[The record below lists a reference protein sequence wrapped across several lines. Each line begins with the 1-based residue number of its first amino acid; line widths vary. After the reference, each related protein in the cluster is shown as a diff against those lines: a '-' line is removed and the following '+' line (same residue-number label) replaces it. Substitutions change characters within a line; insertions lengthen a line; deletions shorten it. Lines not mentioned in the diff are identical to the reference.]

1 MTTPPEPQP
10 QAVVRNRLAMI
21 SIALGVVAMFVAM
34 FQGPAFVN
42 FIAAAA
48 AAGGMFMGWRGMMAS
63 KALGKGRN
71 WAISGL
77 VISAVALL
85 TSFVLIFR

>member
-1 MTTPPEPQP
+1 
-10 QAVVRNRLAMI
+10 MI

-34 FQGPAFVN
+34 FRAGSIIN
-42 FIAAAA
+42 FIAALI
-48 AAGGMFMGWRGMMAS
+48 AAGGMFTGWRGLMAA
-63 KALGKGRN
+63 KTLAKGRN

-85 TSFVLIFR
+85 TTFVLMVR